1 MLNTFFLLPHKFS
14 YFCIME
20 WFESWFDTPYYH
32 MLYSNR
38 DYTEAENFIT
48 KLTADLQ
55 LEPDSK
61 IIDLAC
67 GKGRHSVFLNKL
79 GYNVL
84 GLDLSRQSI
93 EFDKQFES
101 ETLSFSVHDM
111 RNPIDADP
119 VDAVFNLFTSF
130 GYFDQESDDK
140 KVFSSVCNALKT
152 GGFFVLDY
160 LNEEFV
166 RKNIV
171 PESTI
176 IRGNIEFKITKK
188 IEGRHIIKDI
198 RFEDKGKP
206 YHFFEKVKLHT
217 LEAINSYAQE
227 VGFERIKIWGDYQL
241 NIFDKENSPRC
252 INLFKKK

>member
-1 MLNTFFLLPHKFS
+1 
-14 YFCIME
+14 ME

-32 MLYSNR
+32 LLYSNR

-48 KLTADLQ
+48 KLTSELQ
-55 LEPDSK
+55 LPKSAK

-79 GYNVL
+79 GFDVL

-93 EFDKQFES
+93 EHNKQFENQ
-101 ETLSFSVHDM
+101 TLIFDVHDM
-111 RNPIDADP
+111 RNPIDYDP

-140 KVFSSVCNALKT
+140 KVFKSVCDILKP
-152 GGFFVLDY
+152 GGYFVLDY

-166 RKNIV
+166 RNTLV
-171 PESTI
+171 PETVISRNGI
-176 IRGNIEFKITKK
+176 DFKISKK
-188 IEGRHIIKDI
+188 IEGRYIIKDI
-198 RFEDKGKP
+198 RFEADGKFH
-206 YHFFEKVKLHT
+206 HFFEKVKLHT
-217 LEAINSYAQE
+217 LETIQNYAE
-227 VGFERIKIWGDYQL
+227 ECGFERIKIWGDYQL
-241 NIFDKENSPRC
+241 NDFKKDVSPRC

>member
-1 MLNTFFLLPHKFS
+1 
-14 YFCIME
+14 ME

-32 MLYSNR
+32 MLYNNR

-48 KLTADLQ
+48 KLTQELAIPQ
-55 LEPDSK
+55 SSK

-84 GLDLSRQSI
+84 GLDLSKQSI
-93 EFDKQFES
+93 DFDRQFEN
-101 ETLSFSVHDM
+101 ETLVFKVHDM
-111 RNPIDADP
+111 RNTIDSEP

-130 GYFDQESDDK
+130 GYFDHEEDDK
-140 KVFSSVCNALKT
+140 SVFQSVSDALKK

-160 LNEEFV
+160 LNEEYV
-166 RKNIV
+166 RKALV
-171 PESTI
+171 PESTVHREGI
-176 IRGNIEFKITKK
+176 DFMISKK

-198 RFEDKGKP
+198 RFKSEGKP

-217 LEAINSYAQE
+217 LETIESYATE
-227 VGFERIKIWGDYQL
+227 CGLERIKVWGDYQL
-241 NIFDKENSPRC
+241 NNFEKEISPRC